1 MPRKKTKADQS
12 LKITKGKDGKMYPQP
27 RRCLIDKKKFEFLC
41 FRNVPTKNILHEFD
55 DISHDTL
62 ARWCNDTYNTTFAEA
77 YERFSACGQNRI
89 IFKEWDLM
97 ENGSEKMT
105 IWLAKQYCGQSD
117 NPQENKKAEETK
129 STIQTLIDALE
140 NIK

>member
-1 MPRKKTKADQS
+1 MPRKKIKIESKT
-12 LKITKGKDGKMYPQP
+12 KITKGKDGKMYPQP
-27 RRCLIDKKKFEFLC
+27 RRSLIDKKKFEFLC

-62 ARWCNDTYNTTFAEA
+62 ARWCKDNYDATFAEV

-89 IFKEWDLM
+89 IFKQWDFM
-97 ENGSEKMT
+97 ENGSEKMAK
-105 IWLAKQYCGQSD
+105 WLGIQFCGQSD

-129 STIQTLIDALE
+129 STIKALVE
-140 NIK
+140 AIKNI